1 VKVERVNGERLTEKN
16 NNLLMDHKK
25 LDAWKY
31 SMDLV
36 EQIYQLTSGFPKAEL
51 YGLTSQIR
59 RSAVSVPSN
68 IAEGAARDS
77 NKEYNRFLNI
87 SMGSLSELETQL
99 LIAKRLNYISESTT
113 VLEDIV
119 KLRKIIIGLKKY
131 LNNN

>member
-1 VKVERVNGERLTEKN
+1 
-16 NNLLMDHKK
+16 MDHKK

-36 EQIYQLTSGFPKAEL
+36 EHIYRITSNFPKSEV

-59 RSAVSVPSN
+59 RSAVSIPSN

-77 NKEYNRFLNI
+77 NKEYHRFLGI
-87 SMGSLSELETQL
+87 SVASLSELETQII
-99 LIAKRLNYISESTT
+99 IAIRLEYIIDSKDI
-113 VLEDIV
+113 LEEIK

-131 LNNN
+131 IKSSINS

>member
-1 VKVERVNGERLTEKN
+1 
-16 NNLLMDHKK
+16 MDHKK
-25 LDAWKY
+25 LDAWIF

-36 EQIYQLTSGFPKAEL
+36 EKIYTISSGFPNSEL

-77 NKEYNRFLNI
+77 NKEYRRFLNI
-87 SMGSLSELETQL
+87 SIGSLSELETQT
-99 LIAKRLNYISESTT
+99 LIAERLNYISDANMI
-113 VLEDIV
+113 LDDIT

-131 LNNN
+131 VNNN